1 MSRRDAMHEACKNA
15 LIKSGWTITHDP
27 YMLRR
32 GRQNL
37 FIDMGAEVPLAA
49 EKEGQKIA
57 VEVKSL
63 VGSREMAEFE
73 RALGQYVLYRSLMQ
87 RVDPQRVLFLAIL
100 KPAFEEHFD
109 NVEGLALI
117 ADENLK
123 LIVFERKTEEIV
135 QWIK

>member
-15 LIKSGWTITHDP
+15 LVKAGWTITHDP

-37 FIDMGAEVPLAA
+37 FIDLGAELPLAA
-49 EKEGQKIA
+49 EKEGRKIA

-73 RALGQYVLYRSLMQ
+73 RALGQYILYRSLMR
-87 RVDPQRVLFLAIL
+87 RVDPHRTLFLALL
-100 KPAFEEHFD
+100 KPAYEEHFD
-109 NVEGLALI
+109 TVEGLALI
-117 ADENLK
+117 AEEKLK
-123 LIVFERKTEEIV
+123 LIVFERKTEEIA
-135 QWIK
+135 QWIE